1 MHRPPSWAQRMLDR
15 LLPDAGAA
23 RTARDDLDQEF
34 EERVQAS
41 RASTLWY
48 GWEAVKL
55 TAHFGWLGTKR
66 ALRGG
71 DGMMGWIRQVGFAL
85 RHLRRAPSF
94 TATAVATI
102 GLGIGATVTIYSIL
116 DAVVLDPLPY
126 DRPDELVAVWEW
138 NVPRDRPRNVANP
151 GNFAAWRDRSSTF
164 ASLTAVSMTQ
174 PTTLTDGGN
183 AEEVMVQVALPD
195 FFSVLGVEA
204 AEGRTFATE
213 GSAEMEVVLSHR
225 FWNERFGGDGE
236 VVGRTLELNGRTGTV
251 VGVLAPDFVV
261 FGEDT
266 DVWRSLQGPLGD
278 QTNSGRWMMVLGRLS
293 QGATPEA
300 ADQELKAIAVGLA
313 EEFPTFNGGWS
324 VHVLPLVDDVV
335 GDVRSTLWMFLAA
348 VGLLLFIASA
358 NVASLFL
365 VRATTRRREM
375 ALRTALGA
383 SRGSLARQML
393 VEGGLVA
400 AFGALVGIACAQVA
414 TTWVARALPAAFSLP
429 RVETVSLDGGVLLF
443 ASALTAGTALLF
455 GVLPSLQAS
464 SVNPARTLRSEGR
477 ASSRGTVRLRSGLV
491 VVEVA
496 LSVVLVAGAG
506 LFARSFSALLAVDDG
521 IEPEEVL
528 VGRVNLAGQAYRG
541 DTAKISFFEELYD
554 SLAAAPGVESVG
566 GVTFLPMNGLGAGT
580 SYRPADRPPP
590 DESERR
596 AADIRNVSGD
606 YFDAMGIELIRGR
619 SFDERDVADAPQTV
633 IVNRA
638 LADRYWG
645 AEEAIGQS
653 VIVSWIDDTP
663 WEVVGVVE
671 DVRIVGPA
679 EDARETIYIHYEYAT
694 FFPWQHVTLRARSDP
709 GALAQRLRSSVA
721 QLDPGIPVSQVQVMQ
736 GVVDRAVAQPRMQ
749 RTLMVA
755 FALLATLLA
764 TVGLYGVLA
773 YAVSQRVREIGVRI
787 ALGAQPEGV
796 VRLVV
801 AQGARLAGLGLLLG
815 LAGAWMGGRFVAGLL
830 HQVRP
835 GDPVAL
841 AGAALVLGLVA
852 VTACAAPALRAL
864 RVAPVEALR
873 PD

>member
-1 MHRPPSWAQRMLDR
+1 MPRPPSWAVTLLDR
-15 LLPDAGAA
+15 TLPRSGAA
-23 RTARDDLDQEF
+23 RTARSDLDQEF
-34 EERVQAS
+34 AERGREGGAS
-41 RASTLWY
+41 SLWY
-48 GWEAVKL
+48 GWEATKL
-55 TAHFGWLGTKR
+55 VAHFGWLATKR
-66 ALRGG
+66 SVRGG
-71 DGMMGWIRQVGFAL
+71 EGMSGWIRQVRFAL

-126 DRPDELVAVWEW
+126 ERPDELVAVWEW

-151 GNFAAWRDRSSTF
+151 GNFAAWRDRSSAF
-164 ASLTAVSMTQ
+164 ESLTAVSMSQ
-174 PTTLTDGGN
+174 PTTLTEGGE

-204 AEGRTFATE
+204 VRGRTFATE
-213 GSAEMEVVLSHR
+213 GAAEMEIVLSHR
-225 FWNERFGGDGE
+225 FWNERFGGDAD
-236 VVGRTLELNGRTGTV
+236 VVGRTLDLNGRAGTI
-251 VGVLAPDFVV
+251 VGVLPPDYIV
-261 FGEDT
+261 FGENT
-266 DVWRSLQGPLGD
+266 DLWRSIRGPLGD
-278 QTNSGRWMMVLGRLS
+278 QTNSGRWMMVVGRLRDGS
-293 QGATPEA
+293 TPSA
-300 ADQELKAIAVGLA
+300 ADQELKAIALGLE
-313 EEFPTFNGGWS
+313 EEFPSFNGGWS

-383 SRGSLARQML
+383 SRGSLVRQML

-400 AFGALVGIACAQVA
+400 GLGALVGIASAHVA
-414 TTWVARALPAAFSLP
+414 TTWVAGALPAAFSLP
-429 RVETVSLDGGVLLF
+429 RVESASLDGGVLLF
-443 ASALTAGTALLF
+443 ASALTIGTALLF
-455 GVLPSLQAS
+455 GVLPSVQAS
-464 SVNPARTLRSEGR
+464 AVAPARTLGSEGR
-477 ASSRGTVRLRSGLV
+477 GASRGTVRLRSGLV
-491 VVEVA
+491 VAEVA
-496 LSVVLVAGAG
+496 LSVVLLAGAG

-528 VGRVNLAGQAYRG
+528 VGRVNLAGPTHSG
-541 DTAKISFFEELYD
+541 DAAKVSFFQELFD
-554 SLAAAPGVESVG
+554 SLEASPGVEAVG

-590 DESERR
+590 DENDRR
-596 AADIRNVSGD
+596 AADIRNISGD
-606 YFDAMGIELIRGR
+606 YFDAMGIELLRGR
-619 SFDERDVADAPQTV
+619 IFDQRDVAGAPQTV
-633 IVNRA
+633 VVNRA
-638 LADRYWG
+638 LADRYWNG
-645 AEEAIGQS
+645 EDAVGQS

-663 WEVVGVVE
+663 WEIIGVVE
-671 DVRIVGPA
+671 DVRIIGPA
-679 EDARETIYIHYEYAT
+679 EEARETIYIHYDFAT
-694 FFPWQHVTLRARSDP
+694 FFPWQHVAIRARSEP
-709 GALAQRLRSSVA
+709 ASLAQGLRSSVA
-721 QLDPGIPVSQVQVMQ
+721 RLDPGIPVSQVQVMQ

-749 RTLMVA
+749 RTLMLA

-773 YAVSQRVREIGVRI
+773 YAVSQRIREIGVRI

-801 AQGARLAGLGLLLG
+801 AQGARLAGLGLALG
-815 LAGAWMGGRFVAGLL
+815 LVGAWIGGRFVAGLL